1 MRRAQPRLSGSA
13 SSGVQSLVRAT
24 RIALV
29 NSGVE
34 RLAAADRDALL
45 TRVATLGLDWLRTRS
60 LVVPGTLVSV
70 RFIREADLRIVS
82 WAWGVGGEAFWV
94 DERKGLT
101 KETTRVDD

>member
-1 MRRAQPRLSGSA
+1 M
-13 SSGVQSLVRAT
+13 
-24 RIALV
+24 
-29 NSGVE
+29 E

-45 TRVATLGLDWLRTRS
+45 TRVAALGLDWLRTRS

-70 RFIREADLRIVS
+70 RLIREVDLRIVS